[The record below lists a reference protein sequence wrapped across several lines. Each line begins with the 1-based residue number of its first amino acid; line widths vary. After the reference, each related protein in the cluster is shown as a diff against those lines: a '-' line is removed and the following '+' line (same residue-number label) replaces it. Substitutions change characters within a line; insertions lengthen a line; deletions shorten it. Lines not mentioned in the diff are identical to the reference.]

1 MPTLSV
7 SKRRVAAYAR
17 VSTDN
22 DEQYTSYEAQVDYY
36 TKYIKN
42 NPDWE
47 FVKVYTD
54 EGITGTS
61 TKHRDGFNEMVSDA
75 LSGKIDLILTKSV
88 SRFARNTVDS
98 LVTIRKLKEKG
109 IEVFFE
115 KENIWTLDSKGEL
128 FLTIMSSLAQ
138 EESRSI
144 SLNVTWGK
152 RKSAS
157 DGKVSVGYS
166 HFLGYEKGADGNM
179 VINPE
184 QAEVIKRIYKD
195 YMSGKTPCGIAD
207 GLMADGILSP
217 CGNKRWHVSTVL
229 SILQNEK
236 YKGAALLQKTFTTD
250 FLSKKIKVN
259 EGEVPQYYVENSH
272 EAIIPPDEWD
282 MVQKE
287 IVRRKSLGRSYSG
300 NSIFATKLVCGDC
313 SSFFGPKTWN
323 STDKYR
329 RVVWQCNQKF
339 TKGKSKCCTPHL
351 SEDEIKDAFVKAYN
365 RLFQDKDEIIANCEL
380 IKTQYSD
387 CSKIDAEHDEITREI
402 EVVVELTQKCI
413 DENSTQAKNQDEF
426 LARYNGYVERYEGLK
441 ARLAKVDT
449 DKKLRL
455 SRADAFNT
463 FIETLKKADGAL
475 LEFDSQL
482 FLHLVDKV
490 KVMRDKTLV
499 FVFENGTEIIV

>member
-1 MPTLSV
+1 MAKVTIIPATIDPLTHMPTLSV

-75 LSGKIDLILTKSV
+75 LGGKIDLILTKSV

-184 QAEVIKRIYKD
+184 PKLLNAFIK
-195 YMSGKTPCGIAD
+195 
-207 GLMADGILSP
+207 
-217 CGNKRWHVSTVL
+217 
-229 SILQNEK
+229 
-236 YKGAALLQKTFTTD
+236 
-250 FLSKKIKVN
+250 
-259 EGEVPQYYVENSH
+259 
-272 EAIIPPDEWD
+272 II
-282 MVQKE
+282 
-287 IVRRKSLGRSYSG
+287 
-300 NSIFATKLVCGDC
+300 
-313 SSFFGPKTWN
+313 
-323 STDKYR
+323 
-329 RVVWQCNQKF
+329 
-339 TKGKSKCCTPHL
+339 
-351 SEDEIKDAFVKAYN
+351 
-365 RLFQDKDEIIANCEL
+365 
-380 IKTQYSD
+380 
-387 CSKIDAEHDEITREI
+387 
-402 EVVVELTQKCI
+402 
-413 DENSTQAKNQDEF
+413 
-426 LARYNGYVERYEGLK
+426 
-441 ARLAKVDT
+441 
-449 DKKLRL
+449 
-455 SRADAFNT
+455 
-463 FIETLKKADGAL
+463 
-475 LEFDSQL
+475 
-482 FLHLVDKV
+482 
-490 KVMRDKTLV
+490 
-499 FVFENGTEIIV
+499 

>member
-1 MPTLSV
+1 
-7 SKRRVAAYAR
+7 
-17 VSTDN
+17 
-22 DEQYTSYEAQVDYY
+22 
-36 TKYIKN
+36 
-42 NPDWE
+42 
-47 FVKVYTD
+47 
-54 EGITGTS
+54 
-61 TKHRDGFNEMVSDA
+61 
-75 LSGKIDLILTKSV
+75 
-88 SRFARNTVDS
+88 
-98 LVTIRKLKEKG
+98 
-109 IEVFFE
+109 
-115 KENIWTLDSKGEL
+115 
-128 FLTIMSSLAQ
+128 
-138 EESRSI
+138 
-144 SLNVTWGK
+144 
-152 RKSAS
+152 
-157 DGKVSVGYS
+157 VGYS

-236 YKGAALLQKTFTTD
+236 YKGAALLQKTFTID

-329 RVVWQCNQKF
+329 RVVWQCNKKF
-339 TKGKSKCCTPHL
+339 AKGKVKCKTPHL
-351 SEDEIKDAFVKAYN
+351 TESEIKEAFVMAYN
-365 RLFQDKDEIIANCEL
+365 ELFQDKDEIIANCEL

-387 CSKIDAEHDEITREI
+387 CIKIDAELEEIKREI

-413 DENSTQAKNQDEF
+413 DENSKQVKNQDDF
-426 LARYNGYVERYEGLK
+426 LIRYKDYVERYENLK
-441 ARLAKVDT
+441 IRLKNADAE
-449 DKKLRL
+449 KKSRQD
-455 SRADAFNT
+455 RADAFKA
-463 FIETLKKADGAL
+463 FIETLKDADGVL
-475 LEFDSQL
+475 LEFDSRL
-482 FLHLVDKV
+482 FLKMIDKI

-499 FVFENGTEIIV
+499 FIFVNGEKVRVKNN